1 MGRQDAEKGARL
13 GESTEGYASEWRMN
27 RECGGCDSRV
37 ARRLQRPPRLNSK
50 YEHQDEVDDFGM
62 MREGTSEGSTSLRK
76 HHAGGDIRHMVEGR
90 ELGPQGDPPLPCQP
104 LPPHC
109 SSIGISGEVLSTPT
123 ASCHVRVMPKALSL
137 QEPLA
142 GTGFKT
148 NQLGD
153 RSSHPVDTGASG
165 AEHEMKIHYSA

>member
-1 MGRQDAEKGARL
+1 
-13 GESTEGYASEWRMN
+13 MN

-37 ARRLQRPPRLNSK
+37 ARRCNGRAALESK
-50 YEHQDEVDDFGM
+50 YEQQDGMDDFGM
-62 MREGTSEGSTSLRK
+62 MREGTLEGPTSLRE
-76 HHAGGDIRHMVEGR
+76 HHVEGGDARHMEQQ

-123 ASCHVRVMPKALSL
+123 ASYVRLMSKALSL

-142 GTGFKT
+142 GAGFMI
-148 NQLGD
+148 NQLGCQPPHSVD
-153 RSSHPVDTGASG
+153 ILYNCLLYTSPSPRDATLSRMPSSA
-165 AEHEMKIHYSA
+165 

>member
-1 MGRQDAEKGARL
+1 
-13 GESTEGYASEWRMN
+13 MN

-37 ARRLQRPPRLNSK
+37 ARRCNGRAALEFK
-50 YEHQDEVDDFGM
+50 YEQQDGVDDFGM
-62 MREGTSEGSTSLRK
+62 MREGTLEGPTSLRE
-76 HHAGGDIRHMVEGR
+76 HHVEGGDARHMEQQ

-123 ASCHVRVMPKALSL
+123 ASYVRLMPKALSL

-148 NQLGD
+148 DQLD
-153 RSSHPVDTGASG
+153 DHASDLRDSVLQHG
-165 AEHEMKIHYSA
+165 SNAMQACVMVFYSG